1 MKKRR
6 MLIAMMFA
14 LSLLIAAPSFAK
26 TKAQKQAEVR
36 KGAEQT
42 LARLYQV
49 RPSAKATI
57 NAAAGYAAFS
67 SFGMKILIAGGARA
81 GYRLRQRHEKGYVY
95 EDARGSGGPGDGNQE
110 IPHNLCVRN
119 KRTR

>member
-26 TKAQKQAEVR
+26 TKTQKQAEVR

-67 SFGMKILIAGGARA
+67 SFAMKILIAGGARA

-95 EDARGSGGPGDGNQE
+95 EDARG
-110 IPHNLCVRN
+110 
-119 KRTR
+119 